1 MRRRGTAEQTASP
14 ENHRNLGSRKLAI
27 GKHGAPAE
35 NKGNMQ
41 SEANMQT
48 AFDKPSAEEQT
59 TGKAIRDSPRKY
71 RVAVKAK

>member
-1 MRRRGTAEQTASP
+1 MGRRGIDEQSALP
-14 ENHRNLGSRKLAI
+14 ETQRSLGTSKVAI
-27 GKHGAPAE
+27 GKHGAPTE

-71 RVAVKAK
+71 RVAVKAD